1 MQDIRYIT
9 PDRESEETSDVV
21 IFFVSMKDMRSMYTS
36 SLFFLLGAAATVAI
50 LHSILPDH
58 WVPLAIVART
68 QRWSV
73 MRVVR
78 VSALA
83 SVGHVIAS
91 LVLGGILAL
100 IGLQFQHTLE
110 TQQGHIVGGILVLT
124 GISFLIWGR
133 LSGGHG
139 HHHTDGEHT
148 HDHSFEQAETH
159 EQDKHTHSHGNEH
172 GEHDHDH
179 LSDHESGQE
188 TIKVVRQQTLAGKL
202 AAIVVPFGVAASP
215 DLTILPVALAAGA
228 VGGGAVV
235 SVLGVFAVLTIGTF
249 IGLTVLATLVGYQIK
264 GAWLEK
270 NANTITSLV
279 LIAIGVVA
287 FIGF

>member
-1 MQDIRYIT
+1 
-9 PDRESEETSDVV
+9 
-21 IFFVSMKDMRSMYTS
+21 MKDMISMYIS

-124 GISFLIWGR
+124 GISFLIWG
-133 LSGGHG
+133 LLGGGHG
-139 HHHTDGEHT
+139 HHHADGEHT

-188 TIKVVRQQTLAGKL
+188 TRKVARQQTLAGKL
-202 AAIVVPFGVAASP
+202 VAIAVPFGVAASP
-215 DLTILPVALAAGA
+215 DLTILPVALAASA

-235 SVLGVFAVLTIGTF
+235 SVLAVFAVLTIGTF

-287 FIGF
+287 FIGL